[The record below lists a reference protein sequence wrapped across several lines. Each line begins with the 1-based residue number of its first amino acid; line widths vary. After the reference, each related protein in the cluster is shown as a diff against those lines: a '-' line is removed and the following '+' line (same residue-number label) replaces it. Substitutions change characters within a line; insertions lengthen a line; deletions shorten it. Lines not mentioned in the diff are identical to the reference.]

1 MYAYGMRL
9 RGAAP
14 MAQPKKGLCE
24 IMEDPTGKYW
34 NILLYDR
41 VLKEKEE
48 KDYDLDFLYIK
59 L

>member
-1 MYAYGMRL
+1 MFAYGMRL

-14 MAQPKKGLCE
+14 SAQPKKGLCKIE
-24 IMEDPTGKYW
+24 EDPTGEYW
-34 NILLYDR
+34 NILFYDR